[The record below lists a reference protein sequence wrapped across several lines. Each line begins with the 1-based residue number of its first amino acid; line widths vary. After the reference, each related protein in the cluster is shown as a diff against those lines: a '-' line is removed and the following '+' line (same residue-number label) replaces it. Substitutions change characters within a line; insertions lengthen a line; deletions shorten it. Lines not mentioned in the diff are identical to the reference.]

1 MKALSK
7 LRNDLPASVVVFFV
21 AVPLCL
27 GIALASGAP
36 LFSGL
41 ISGILGGLV
50 VGMISGSPLGVSGP
64 AAGLAVIV
72 LHAIEGLGF
81 EAFLLAV
88 FLSGLFQI
96 LLGFGRAGV
105 LGYFFPSA
113 VIRGMLAGIGLI
125 IFLKQIPHALGYDA
139 DPEGEMQFVQP
150 DGETT
155 FTELLR
161 TFEHID
167 WIATMIAA
175 IALVILLVWDN
186 VLSKRARFFQ
196 VVQGPL
202 VAVLFG
208 IGYQVCTSSWA
219 PSMALD
225 ADHLV
230 SVPTPA
236 NMTEF
241 FGLFQTPDWS
251 SIGSY
256 AVWVTA
262 VTICIVGSLET
273 LLCLEATDKLD
284 PQKRVTPANR
294 ELVAQGIGNA
304 LSGAIGG
311 LPITQVIVRSS
322 ANIQSGA
329 VSKGSAILHG
339 AFLLIAVVSLP
350 QVLNFVP
357 LPVLASIL
365 FVVGFKLAR
374 PSVFAS
380 MYRLGWEQSVPFA
393 VTVTGIV
400 FTDLLTGIV
409 LGLIVAVV
417 LILRRNYQNSHF
429 LHIEE
434 HQGEGRHSVRL
445 RLSEEVTF
453 LNKGAILRE
462 LSAVPANSDVVIDM
476 SQCFSVDRDVVE
488 IIEDFCATAAGR
500 GIVIQ
505 MITRESSDPVRS
517 PSSVEA
523 QPSAS
528 EAASVN

>member
-1 MKALSK
+1 MKLLSN

-36 LFSGL
+36 LFAGL
-41 ISGILGGLV
+41 ISGIIGGLV
-50 VGMISGSPLGVSGP
+50 VGALSGSPLGVSGP

-72 LHAIEGLGF
+72 LHAIKGLGF

-88 FLSGLFQI
+88 FLAGLLQI
-96 LLGFGRAGV
+96 LLGIGRAGV

-125 IFLKQIPHALGYDA
+125 IILKQIPHAFGYDA

-155 FTELLR
+155 FSELAR
-161 TFEHID
+161 TFEHVD
-167 WIATMIAA
+167 WIAAM
-175 IALVILLVWDN
+175 IALVALVTLLMWDN
-186 VLSKRARFFQ
+186 LLSKRARFFR

-202 VAVLFG
+202 VVVVLG
-208 IGYQVCTSSWA
+208 IVYQVCTSTWA
-219 PSMALD
+219 PSLALD

-241 FGLFQTPDWS
+241 MGLFQMPDWS

-256 AVWVTA
+256 GVWVTA
-262 VTICIVGSLET
+262 ITIAIVGSLET

-294 ELVAQGIGNA
+294 ELLAQGVGNA
-304 LSGAIGG
+304 MSGAIGG

-329 VSKGSAILHG
+329 VSKLSAMLHG
-339 AFLLIAVVSLP
+339 AFLLVAVVSLP
-350 QVLNFVP
+350 QVLNYVP

-374 PSVFAS
+374 PSVFAAI
-380 MYRLGWEQSVPFA
+380 YRLGWEQFVPFA
-393 VTVTGIV
+393 VTVAGIV
-400 FTDLLTGIV
+400 LTDLLSGIV
-409 LGLIVAVV
+409 LGLITAVV

-429 LHIEE
+429 LHMEE
-434 HQGEGRHSVRL
+434 SDEAGRHSVRL
-445 RLSEEVTF
+445 RLAEEVTF

-462 LSAVPANSDVVIDM
+462 LSEVPRNSDVVIDM
-476 SQCFSVDRDVVE
+476 RQCVSVDRDVVE
-488 IIEDFCATAAGR
+488 ILEDFRATAPGR
-500 GIVIQ
+500 GIAVQ
-505 MITRESSDPVRS
+505 TITREFE
-517 PSSVEA
+517 EA
-523 QPSAS
+523 QVTQPD
-528 EAASVN
+528 EAEITQPV

>member
-1 MKALSK
+1 MKALSN

-50 VGMISGSPLGVSGP
+50 VGALSGSPLGVSGP

-88 FLSGLFQI
+88 LLSGLLQI
-96 LLGFGRAGV
+96 LLGIGRAGV

-113 VIRGMLAGIGLI
+113 VIRGMLVGIGLI
-125 IFLKQIPHALGYDA
+125 IFLKQIPHAFGYDA

-167 WIATMIAA
+167 WIAAMIAA

-196 VVQGPL
+196 LVQGPL

-208 IGYQVCTSSWA
+208 IGYQVCTTSWS

-230 SVPTPA
+230 AVPTPA

-241 FGLFQTPDWS
+241 FGLFRFPDWS
-251 SIGSY
+251 SVGSY

-262 VTICIVGSLET
+262 VTIAIVGSLET

-284 PQKRVTPANR
+284 AKKRVTPANR
-294 ELVAQGIGNA
+294 ELVAQGVGNA

-329 VSKGSAILHG
+329 VSKMSAILHG
-339 AFLLIAVVSLP
+339 AFLLVAVVSLP
-350 QVLNFVP
+350 QVLNYVP

-365 FVVGFKLAR
+365 FVVGYKLAR
-374 PSVFAS
+374 PAVFAA
-380 MYRLGWEQSVPFA
+380 MYRLGWEQFVPFS
-393 VTVTGIV
+393 VTVAGIV

-409 LGLIVAVV
+409 LGLLVAVV

-434 HQGEGRHSVRL
+434 SEEGGRHSIRL
-445 RLSEEVTF
+445 RLAEEVTF

-462 LSAVPANSDVVIDM
+462 LSAVPDFSKVVIDM
-476 SQCFSVDRDVVE
+476 RQCVNLDRDVVE
-488 IIEDFCATAAGR
+488 VLEGFRATAPSR
-500 GIVIQ
+500 GISIHT
-505 MITRESSDPVRS
+505 IAREPSELSVPVPE
-517 PSSVEA
+517 PSEVEGV
-523 QPSAS
+523 SA
-528 EAASVN
+528 